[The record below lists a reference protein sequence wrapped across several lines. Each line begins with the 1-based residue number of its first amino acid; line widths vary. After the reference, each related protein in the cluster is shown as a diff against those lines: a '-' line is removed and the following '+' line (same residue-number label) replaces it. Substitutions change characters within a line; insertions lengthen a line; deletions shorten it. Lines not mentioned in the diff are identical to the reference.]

1 MNHTQTLLIALAI
14 STLGLTTQAAE
25 KANSKET
32 PKAAAAATSQAGKYA
47 LDESHSKVG
56 FEIPHLV
63 ISSVEGRF
71 TKFEGEIELAEKFT
85 DSKVNT
91 SIDVSTIDTS
101 NADRDKHLKSADFFD
116 IAKYPK
122 MTFKSKKITGTNDNF
137 KVVGDLTIKDVTK
150 EVTLTGKFLGV
161 AKDAYGNDKAAFNAS
176 TKISRQE
183 FGLKW
188 SKMVE
193 VGPVVGD
200 EVTITLKVQGAK
212 AK

>member
-1 MNHTQTLLIALAI
+1 MNKNTLLIALAI
-14 STLGLTTQAAE
+14 TAFGFTTQAAD
-25 KANSKET
+25 KKEA
-32 PKAAAAATSQAGKYA
+32 PKAAAASSQAGKYNIDPA
-47 LDESHSKVG
+47 HSKVG

-71 TKFEGEIELAEKFT
+71 TKFEGEIDFADKFT
-85 DSKVNT
+85 DSKVTAKIDT
-91 SIDVSTIDTS
+91 SSIDTS
-101 NADRDKHLKSADFFD
+101 NGDRDKHLKSADFFD
-116 IAKYPK
+116 VAKHPNIV
-122 MTFKSKKITGTNDNF
+122 FKSKKISGTPEKF
-137 KVVGDLTIKDVTK
+137 TVVGDLTIKDKTK
-150 EVTLTGKFLGV
+150 EVTLDGKFLGLV
-161 AKDAYGNDKAAFNAS
+161 KDAYGNDKAAFTAT
-176 TKISRQE
+176 TKVNRQD